1 MSNSANSK
9 RIAKNTAL
17 LYCRTLF
24 TMIVSLFTSRIVLR
38 ELGVVDYGIYSV
50 VGGVVAMF
58 SFLNSAMSSAT
69 QRYFSFALG
78 KGDREEMRRLFSIT
92 LNIHF
97 ILGFIIVLLAETIG
111 LWFLNTQLNIPSD
124 KMVAAN
130 WVYQSTIVT
139 FFLGVISVP
148 YNALIVS
155 HERMNIY
162 AYVGIFEVLA
172 KLVIIYLLVLAPD
185 NKLIWFAAMGM
196 SVYIFI
202 RIFYGYYCSKN
213 FMESRY
219 SWIWDKEKSIE
230 MISYA
235 GWNLFGNLAAVGF
248 SQGITMLLNIFFG
261 PVLNAANGVA
271 QQVNGAITGFVG
283 NFQAALNP
291 QIVKSYAAG
300 NKDYMQTLVFQ
311 GSRLSFYLL
320 LLLML
325 PVLFHTEL
333 LLTWWLKEYPDYS
346 VILTQLVLINAM
358 VNSLSGTLMTSAQA
372 TGAIRRYQAIVG
384 SILLLNVPI
393 SYIFLKLGSEPWAVM
408 AIMIVISIV
417 ATISRLIILEKLGVL
432 RMIDFLKRVV
442 FNVVSISAVVVL
454 ICYFLLPLIQLP
466 EVLSFFVRC
475 TIIEL
480 IALTTIWFVG
490 VNKDEREFIISKL
503 QPLVKRFN
511 RAQ

>member
-1 MSNSANSK
+1 MSNSDNNK

-17 LYCRTLF
+17 LYLRSIFSMLITLY
-24 TMIVSLFTSRIVLR
+24 TSRIILR
-38 ELGVVDYGIYSV
+38 ELGVEDYGIYSV
-50 VGGVVAMF
+50 VGGVVVMF
-58 SFLNSAMSSAT
+58 SFLNGAMSSAT
-69 QRYFSFALG
+69 QRYFSFTLG
-78 KGDREEMRRLFSIT
+78 KGDREEMSRLFSIT
-92 LNIHF
+92 INIHF
-97 ILGFIIVLLAETIG
+97 VLAAFIVFLAETIG
-111 LWFLNTQLNIPSD
+111 LWFLNTQLNIPAE

-130 WVYQSTIVT
+130 WVYQFSILT

-148 YNALIVS
+148 YNAVIVS

-162 AYVGIFEVLA
+162 AYIGVFEVIA
-172 KLVIIYLLVLAPD
+172 KLLIVYLLVLAQD
-185 NKLIWFAAMGM
+185 NKLIWYTGM
-196 SVYIFI
+196 LMSISLLV
-202 RIFYGYYCSKN
+202 RIYYSYYCGKH
-213 FMESRY
+213 FQECKYR
-219 SWIWDKEKSIE
+219 WIWDREKSVE
-230 MISYA
+230 MINYA
-235 GWNLFGNLAAVGF
+235 GWSLFGNLAYVGF

-261 PVLNAANGVA
+261 PVLNAANGIA

-300 NKDYMQTLVFQ
+300 NKEYMQSLVFQ

-393 SYIFLKLGSEPWAVM
+393 SYIFLKVGSEPWAVM
-408 AIMIVISIV
+408 AIMIAISIV

-432 RMIDFLKRVV
+432 RMKDYLKRVL
-442 FNVVSISAVVVL
+442 FNVLSISAIVVA
-454 ICYFLLPLIQLP
+454 ICHIILPLIALP
-466 EVLSFFVRC
+466 EIPAFFVRC

-480 IALTTIWFVG
+480 VALSTIWFVG
-490 VNKDEREFIISKL
+490 VNKQEREFVKSKL
-503 QPLVKRFN
+503 QPILKRFTKV
-511 RAQ
+511 Q